1 MKLTSET
8 ITVLKNFATI
18 NSNIEFKKGKVLST
32 ISSTKTVLAKAKL
45 KEDIPE
51 DFCLHDL
58 NQFLSVISGVDN
70 LEMEFDDLNVT
81 FKSGKVKTKYRKAM
95 KKDLVLPP
103 EKDLNFPSVDGSFT
117 LDEEDMK
124 ALLKNAALL
133 ECENIVF
140 ESDGEK
146 ISAVTCSLDAQG
158 NPISHTSTID
168 VGTSNGIVFKAVFL
182 RDNFKML
189 PNKYNVQLSSKG
201 LASFKTDDE
210 SIQYWIAI
218 EVKQSSFGG

>member
-1 MKLTSET
+1 MKLSSDT
-8 ITVLKNFATI
+8 ISVLKNFATI

-32 ISSTKTVLAKAKL
+32 ISSTKTVLAKATL
-45 KEDIPE
+45 SDEIPE

-95 KKDLVLPP
+95 RKDLVLPP
-103 EKDLNFPSVDGSFT
+103 DKDLNFPSVDGSFT

-133 ECENIVF
+133 DCENIVF
-140 ESDGEK
+140 ESDGK
-146 ISAVTCSLDAQG
+146 TINAITCSLDAQG
-158 NPISHTSTID
+158 NPISHTTTTE
-168 VGTSNGIVFKAVFL
+168 VGDGNGSVFRAVFL

-201 LASFKTDDE
+201 LASFKSDNGD
-210 SIQYWIAI
+210 IQYWIAI